1 MVRRL
6 PPLNALRAFEA
17 AARFGSFVSA
27 ATELRVTAS
36 AVSQQVRMLERYLG
50 TKLFKRLPRGLV
62 LTELGRAYL
71 PELTSGFDRL
81 AEATSRLRSSG
92 TGGLLTVA
100 APPSFGNSWLLR
112 RIGRF
117 RERYP
122 RIDVYLRTSRELVDF
137 RREDVDIA
145 IRFGPQGRSELK
157 SMLLLEEEVFPVASP
172 ALVPPTRMPL
182 QVREL
187 TEWPLLHDM
196 DAYLPQ
202 RWMSWHAWLERAGV
216 EPALAAA
223 ARGFR
228 FSDSIILV
236 NAAVAGLG
244 LALARGPH
252 VEEYLARG
260 QLLRLTR
267 ECWKADW
274 SYRLVGPSENF
285 ARPNVRAFT
294 EWVLAEAQTS

>member
-1 MVRRL
+1 MARRL

-17 AARFGSFVSA
+17 AARFGSFVAA

-81 AEATSRLRSSG
+81 AEATFRLRSGG

-100 APPSFGNSWLLR
+100 APPSFGNSWLLTR
-112 RIGRF
+112 LARF
-117 RERYP
+117 RDRYP
-122 RIDVYLRTSRELVDF
+122 RIDVYLRTGRELVDF

-157 SMLLLEEEVFPVASP
+157 SVALLDEEVFPVASP
-172 ALVPPTRMPL
+172 LLVPPTRIPL
-182 QVREL
+182 QVAEL
-187 TEWPLLHDM
+187 AEWPLLHDM

-202 RWMSWHAWLERAGV
+202 RWMSWHAWFERAGV
-216 EPALAAA
+216 EPTLA

-244 LALARGPH
+244 LALARAPH
-252 VEEYLARG
+252 IEGYLARG

-267 ECWKADW
+267 ESWKADW
-274 SYRLVGPSENF
+274 SYRLVAPSENF

-294 EWVLAEAQTS
+294 DWVLAEAQGS

>member
-1 MVRRL
+1 MRTRRL

-17 AARFGSFVSA
+17 AARFGSFVA
-27 ATELRVTAS
+27 AANELRVTSS

-100 APPSFGNSWLLR
+100 APPSFANSWLLSR
-112 RIGRF
+112 LARF

-122 RIDVYLRTSRELVDF
+122 RIDVYIRTGRELVDF

-145 IRFGPQGRSELK
+145 IRFGPHAKSDLK
-157 SMLLLEEEVFPVASP
+157 SVVLLEEEVFPVASP
-172 ALVPPTRMPL
+172 ALVPPTRIPL
-182 QVREL
+182 QVAEL
-187 TEWPLLHDM
+187 GEWPLLHDM

-202 RWMSWHAWLERAGV
+202 RWMSWHSWFERAGV
-216 EPALAAA
+216 EASAA

-228 FSDSIILV
+228 FSDSIVLV

-244 LALARGPH
+244 LAIARAPH
-252 VEEYLARG
+252 IQTYLARG

-267 ECWKADW
+267 ESWKADW
-274 SYRLVGPSENF
+274 VYRLVAPNENF

-294 EWVLAEAQTS
+294 EWVLAEAQGS

>member
-1 MVRRL
+1 MTRRL

-17 AARFGSFVSA
+17 AARFGSFVAA

-81 AEATSRLRSSG
+81 AEATFRLRSGS

-100 APPSFGNSWLLR
+100 TPPSFANSWLLSR
-112 RIGRF
+112 LARF
-117 RERYP
+117 RDRYP
-122 RIDVYLRTSRELVDF
+122 RIDVYLRTGRELLDF

-157 SMLLLEEEVFPVASP
+157 SVPLLDEEVFPVASP
-172 ALVPPTRMPL
+172 LLVPPTRIPL
-182 QVREL
+182 QVAEL
-187 TEWPLLHDM
+187 AEWPLLHDM

-202 RWMSWHAWLERAGV
+202 RWMSWHAWFERAGA
-216 EPALAAA
+216 EPTPA

-244 LALARGPH
+244 LALARAPH
-252 VEEYLARG
+252 IEGYLARG

-267 ECWKADW
+267 ETWKADW
-274 SYRLVGPSENF
+274 SYRLVAPSENF

-294 EWVLAEAQTS
+294 EWVLAEAQAS